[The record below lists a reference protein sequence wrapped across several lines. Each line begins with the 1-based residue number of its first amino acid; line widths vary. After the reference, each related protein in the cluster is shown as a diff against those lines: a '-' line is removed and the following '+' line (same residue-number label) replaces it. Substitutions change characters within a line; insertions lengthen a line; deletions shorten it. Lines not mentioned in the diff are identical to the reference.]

1 MGKGQENIL
10 KIYTL
15 SLFYKQRS
23 DLTTC
28 LGAQI
33 FNGGSLLL
41 RACTDIKKK
50 VWPFA
55 QILILMNF
63 ENPMVP
69 LNFSVHNN

>member
-41 RACTDIKKK
+41 RACTDIKKRSDLLLR
-50 VWPFA
+50 F
-55 QILILMNF
+55 
-63 ENPMVP
+63 
-69 LNFSVHNN
+69 